1 MVMQSSKKLTND
13 MAELLLK
20 ISAMLMTAGA
30 NTNRILIIINK
41 FSALMHVDAQVF
53 INHKAFII
61 SLTDKRNGDKTTQVK
76 RLPAHVVNFNTL
88 SSLSQAGVL
97 AKREKWS
104 FERIKQEVDNIDQK
118 AHHPPWLVL
127 TAVSFAGAALTIL
140 FGGDYY
146 GFAAVF
152 VGTFLGLFVKQ
163 FFHKREFNT
172 YLATFAGTFISSLTT
187 AYILTL
193 IPSLKPDIA
202 IATSVLFSVPG
213 VPLINSFTDFMDG
226 YFITGMVRLIH
237 ALLFVMSIAAALFI
251 VMYMF
256 NIQRL

>member
-1 MVMQSSKKLTND
+1 MQSSEKLTND

-30 NTNRILIIINK
+30 NTNRILLIINK

-88 SSLSQAGVL
+88 SGLSQIAAL
-97 AKREKWS
+97 AKKEKWS
-104 FERIKQEVDNIDQK
+104 FEKIKEEVDIIDMQP
-118 AHHPPWLVL
+118 HHSRWLVL
-127 TAVSFAGAALTIL
+127 IAVSFAGAGLSIL
-140 FGGDYY
+140 FGSDYY
-146 GFAAVF
+146 GFGAVF
-152 VGTFLGLFVKQ
+152 IGTFLGLFVKQ
-163 FFHKREFNT
+163 IFHKRSFNT
-172 YLATFAGTFISSLTT
+172 YLGTFAGTFISSLST
-187 AYILTL
+187 ALILTL
-193 IPSLKPDIA
+193 LPCNYPDVA

-226 YFITGMVRLIH
+226 YFLTGMVRFIH
-237 ALLFVMSIAAALFI
+237 GLLYVLSIAAALFI
-251 VMYMF
+251 ILYLF